1 MNKDAVSDADGG
13 LSGYPGRGWG
23 WTDDHPLSGQELKE
37 EAPAGPLGGA
47 SPEDALGLWQGWGE
61 QTGVDWGHSR
71 VPGTLRQSSSCLL
84 TQKGC
89 RHGANLPHGGE
100 AWSGTEEAP

>member
-37 EAPAGPLGGA
+37 EAPAGPLGGD
-47 SPEDALGLWQGWGE
+47 SPEN
-61 QTGVDWGHSR
+61 
-71 VPGTLRQSSSCLL
+71 VPGTGVGGGRVEMMAEGQGSSRRIPES
-84 TQKGC
+84 QW
-89 RHGANLPHGGE
+89 P
-100 AWSGTEEAP
+100 